1 MRSYPKA
8 ARKVGRRFYAGDILE
23 GNWALIMTIHSLAQ
37 TYHCLPREIEE
48 EGFEFIVEAQ
58 ALAEY
63 NKLKM
68 EEINAGD

>member
-1 MRSYPKA
+1 
-8 ARKVGRRFYAGDILE
+8 
-23 GNWALIMTIHSLAQ
+23 MTIHSLAQ